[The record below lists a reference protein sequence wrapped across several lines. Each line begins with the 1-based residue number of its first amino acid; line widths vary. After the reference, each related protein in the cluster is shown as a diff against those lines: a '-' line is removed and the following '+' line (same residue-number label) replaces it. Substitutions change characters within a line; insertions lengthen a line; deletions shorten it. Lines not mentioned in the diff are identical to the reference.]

1 MIAKEGLLGLL
12 CWQGLRQGQMP
23 LSQVPLASHW
33 PDPALGF
40 SLPSRRRSVI
50 PSSCWSSWQPQ
61 VLPAVLVAPVVPQGA
76 AEWQVVPP
84 HRWKPAG
91 QEDLAS
97 VTSST

>member
-1 MIAKEGLLGLL
+1 MIAKEGLFGLL

-50 PSSCWSSWQPQ
+50 PSSCWS
-61 VLPAVLVAPVVPQGA
+61 G
-76 AEWQVVPP
+76 
-84 HRWKPAG
+84 
-91 QEDLAS
+91 
-97 VTSST
+97 